1 MQSSSSAGKSSLM
14 EAVLD
19 FVPEDQRESYTAMT
33 GQSLFYM
40 GGKNLQ
46 HKILAIAEQQGAERA
61 AYPLKLLQSEG
72 RIKIASTGK
81 DPASGKLVTHDYQVE
96 GPVMIFLTTTAPDV
110 DEELLNRCI
119 VLTVNEEREQTRAI
133 HQKQREAQTLEGM
146 WAQEEREAI
155 VNLHRNAQRLLRPL
169 RVVNEHVREQTFPDA
184 MIRMRRDHQKF
195 LTLVQ
200 AIALLHQHQRE
211 IKTSTRKG
219 KTREYIEATEADVKL
234 ALQLVTEVLS
244 PSFDEVQAQTRRL
257 LLLIDKMVTEECAR
271 LEIERL
277 DYRFTR
283 ATVRQ
288 YTRWGDTQLRVHLR
302 RLEEL
307 EYLIVRHGGPGQ
319 TFVYQVNFEMDA
331 EGRPVLAGL
340 SQFYSYD
347 KNCAGVNEHCA
358 GGARPGSGGIAWA
371 ARGEESPATTRGN
384 GNFRRNLENHSIE
397 GQRENPVVGQLIVG
411 KPNGHS
417 AVNHAAGNE

>member
-1 MQSSSSAGKSSLM
+1 LVSGRAGLWRGL
-14 EAVLD
+14 AVCG
-19 FVPEDQRESYTAMT
+19 VPTR
-33 GQSLFYM
+33 L
-40 GGKNLQ
+40 
-46 HKILAIAEQQGAERA
+46 
-61 AYPLKLLQSEG
+61 
-72 RIKIASTGK
+72 
-81 DPASGKLVTHDYQVE
+81 THDYQVE

-155 VNLHRNAQRLLRPL
+155 VNLHRNAQHLLRPL

-257 LLLIDKMVTEECAR
+257 LLLIDKMVSEECA
-271 LEIERL
+271 LYH
-277 DYRFTR
+277 D
-283 ATVRQ
+283 
-288 YTRWGDTQLRVHLR
+288 
-302 RLEEL
+302 
-307 EYLIVRHGGPGQ
+307 
-319 TFVYQVNFEMDA
+319 
-331 EGRPVLAGL
+331 GR
-340 SQFYSYD
+340 
-347 KNCAGVNEHCA
+347 
-358 GGARPGSGGIAWA
+358 
-371 ARGEESPATTRGN
+371 
-384 GNFRRNLENHSIE
+384 
-397 GQRENPVVGQLIVG
+397 
-411 KPNGHS
+411 
-417 AVNHAAGNE
+417 